1 MAQGRDTVTL
11 YTAQSDAVIDA
22 VHGGVAFSREEYV
35 SRKYGESAPIFLTAY
50 RWFAA
55 EAQKLVPRPEEAGL
69 PYWVFGSV
77 QSVDRSGGGRLLT
90 LEVPRDQAVF
100 FDMYDWNRVL
110 QLKYMGASEKQ
121 ERAFCEE
128 LARRGLRESDVV
140 LSQFYPDLRQQIIES
155 WDRLFRH
162 HESIRSGD
170 LTGVGA
176 VQAALWCIRRE
187 WVVSWG

>member
-1 MAQGRDTVTL
+1 MDQKCDTVTL
-11 YTAQSDAVIDA
+11 YTVQSDAVLA
-22 VHGGVAFSREEYV
+22 AARGGAAFSREEFV
-35 SRKYGESAPIFLTAY
+35 ARKYGESAPIFLTAY

-55 EAQKLVPRPEEAGL
+55 EAQKRVPRPAGVGL
-69 PYWVFGSV
+69 PYWAFGSV
-77 QSVDRSGGGRLLT
+77 QSVDRSGGGSLLT

-110 QLKYMGASEKQ
+110 QLKYMGENEKE
-121 ERAFCEE
+121 ERDFRDE

-140 LSQFYPDLRQQIIES
+140 LSRFYPELRQKIIES

-162 HESIRSGD
+162 HENIRRGD

-187 WVVSWG
+187 WVVSWK